1 MIGTSIDG
9 PASGFAGAP
18 NLRCKSMTSSSR
30 QVEDQFDPAAIDR
43 KWQAR
48 WEKDGLHTVSD
59 DDPRPKWYE
68 MTMYPYPSGDLH
80 IGHWYAMAPADCH
93 KNR

>member
-1 MIGTSIDG
+1 
-9 PASGFAGAP
+9 
-18 NLRCKSMTSSSR
+18 MTSSPR
-30 QVEDQFDPAAIDR
+30 QVELSYNPFEIDQ

-48 WEKDGLHTVSD
+48 WEKDGLHRVLD

-80 IGHWYAMAPADCH
+80 IEAP
-93 KNR
+93 